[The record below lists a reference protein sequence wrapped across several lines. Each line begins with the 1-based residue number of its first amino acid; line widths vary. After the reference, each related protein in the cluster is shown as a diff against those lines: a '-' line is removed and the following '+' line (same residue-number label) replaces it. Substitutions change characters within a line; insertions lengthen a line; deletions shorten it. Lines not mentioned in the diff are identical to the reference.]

1 MLLGPFFS
9 SLENYDVVNVRKQ
22 MCKVF
27 SNKTE
32 VKMCYPFDNVREIDS
47 FFEDCLHTLGTALH
61 GLERRTLICIEGASS
76 DGCNWI
82 GTMGNYFGTF
92 NVPFL
97 NIAATCRLVHMR
109 FHEFYRINENKVDQ
123 VQVIWDIPELMMQ
136 ANSWP
141 MAPQLGSF
149 MCTPGPL
156 TCDGVNIEGGGD
168 GHALAHVQTMLEDM
182 SKHPSNPDP
191 AIMQLEKYWHPNFNW
206 YGPCG
211 IGTSRGIKGFRNI
224 HQIPFLR
231 AMPDRRLDMDAGLKS
246 NWISQGNYV
255 CETGWPNMRLTL
267 SNDGWLGL
275 NPSGVEI
282 KMRSLDFWR
291 LEDGLI
297 RENWVLIDLLDVY
310 EQLGV
315 DVFDRMSALPIR
327 M

>member
-1 MLLGPFFS
+1 MLLRAFFS
-9 SLENYDVVNVRKQ
+9 SLENFDIVEVKQ
-22 MCKVF
+22 QICKVF
-27 SNKTE
+27 SHKTV
-32 VKMCYPFDNVREIDS
+32 VKMCYPFDNISDIDS
-47 FFEDCLHTLGTALH
+47 FFEHCLGSLNSAFNE
-61 GLERRTLICIEGASS
+61 LERRTLISIEGTSS
-76 DGCNWI
+76 DGFSWI

-92 NVPFL
+92 TTPFL
-97 NIAATCRLVHMR
+97 DISATGRLTHMR
-109 FHEFYRINENKVDQ
+109 FHEFYRINEDKVDQ
-123 VQVIWDIPELMMQ
+123 IQVIWDIPELMMQ

-149 MCTPGPL
+149 ICTPGPL
-156 TCDGVNIEGGGD
+156 TCDGVNMKGEG

-191 AIMQLEKYWHPNFNW
+191 AIMHLDRYWHPNFNW

-211 IGTSRGIKGFRNI
+211 IGTSRGIDGFRNI

-231 AMPDRRLDMDAGLKS
+231 AMPDRRLDNDAGLKS
-246 NWISQGNYV
+246 NWIARGNYV

-267 SNDGWLGL
+267 SNDGWMGL

-282 KMRSLDFWR
+282 EMRSLDFWR

-297 RENWVLIDLLDVY
+297 RENWVLIDLLDIY
-310 EQLGV
+310 NQLGV
-315 DVFDRMSALPIR
+315 DVFDRMRALPIR

>member
-1 MLLGPFFS
+1 MPSVSEHFS
-9 SLENYDVVNVRKQ
+9 CVSKLKTTSKISFHKDVVA
-22 MCKVF
+22 
-27 SNKTE
+27 SI
-32 VKMCYPFDNVREIDS
+32 CYPFGTTNSAE
-47 FFEDCLHTLGTALH
+47 ELNCQCLAPLYRAIPDM
-61 GLERRTLICIEGASS
+61 ERRDLIIVGTESTL
-76 DGCNWI
+76 DPFWMGC
-82 GTMGNYFGTF
+82 MGNYFGTF
-92 NVPFL
+92 TAPLL
-97 NIAATCRLVHMR
+97 NIPPTNRLIHMR
-109 FHEFYRINENKVDQ
+109 YHEFFKVASGRVIE
-123 VQVIWDIPELMMQ
+123 VQAIWDIPELMMQ

-149 MCTPGPL
+149 ICTPGPM
-156 TCDGVNIEGGGD
+156 TCDGTSLFGPGSQ
-168 GHALAHVQTMLEDM
+168 ALNHVQAMLEDM

-191 AIMQLEKYWHPNFNW
+191 AIMQLEKYWHPHFNW

-267 SNDGWLGL
+267 SNDGWMGL

-291 LEDGLI
+291 LENGLI
-297 RENWVLIDLLDVY
+297 RENWVLIDLLDIY
-310 EQLGV
+310 KQLGV
-315 DVFDRMSALPIR
+315 DVFDRMSALPTR